1 MFFSAYFGIDDIS
14 QTQDNRTNN
23 VTETSPQSYK
33 TQVKILAYLGL
44 AYSRF
49 KQPSADQEIEP
60 DVQFSWT
67 PYLKFL

>member
-1 MFFSAYFGIDDIS
+1 MFFSAYFGIDEIS
-14 QTQDNRTNN
+14 QAQDNRTNN

-33 TQVKILAYLGL
+33 TQVKILAHLGL

-60 DVQFSWT
+60 DVQFS
-67 PYLKFL
+67 